1 MTRPVH
7 YPESRV
13 KITAPFFLL
22 SCTCGV
28 RIWSV
33 LGEPAPCPNC
43 GRLMKKEVIGDGG

>member
-22 SCTCGV
+22 SCTCGL

-33 LGEPAPCPNC
+33 LGDPASCPNC
-43 GRLMKKEVIGDGG
+43 GRLMKKEAIGDGG